1 MASEDRGNHND
12 RPSRGHNQRGGG
24 PKRRFE
30 KPEREDR
37 YRGDRRKDQDD
48 RRGGARG
55 GRRKAQEGDRPKRQ
69 HAQRGGSDRKTFG
82 PQRSGFR
89 EERLNKR
96 MNEPHLPGDIDVR
109 DLDPMVLQDLKV
121 LSKDNANVVA
131 QHMIMAATLMQ
142 DDPELALKHAR
153 AAKDRAGRVAVVR
166 ETLGIAAYHAGEW
179 KEALSELRAARRMS
193 GGPGL
198 VAVMAD
204 AERGLGRPEK
214 AIEVAKEVDQQ
225 TLDLE
230 TRIELGIVAANARLD
245 LGQPESALVTLQR
258 LQPSKQGSGLSAA
271 RLSYAY
277 ADVLL
282 ANGNKDEALEWFKTS
297 AEQDVDEVLDASE
310 RIEALHQDDT
320 QAPTGEEQA

>member
-1 MASEDRGNHND
+1 MASEDRGNHHD
-12 RPSRGHNQRGGG
+12 RPSRGRNSRAGGS
-24 PKRRFE
+24 KRRFE
-30 KPEREDR
+30 QSHREDK
-37 YRGDRRKDQDD
+37 YRGERRRDQED
-48 RRGGARG
+48 RRGGQRG
-55 GRRKAQEGDRPKRQ
+55 GRRKAQDGDRPKRQ
-69 HAQRGGSDRKTFG
+69 HAQRGGSDRKSFG

-121 LSKDNANVVA
+121 LSKDNAHVVA

-193 GGPGL
+193 AGPGL

-214 AIEVAKEVDQQ
+214 AIEIAKEVDAQ
-225 TLDLE
+225 TLDAE

-245 LGQPESALVTLQR
+245 LEQPESALVTLQR
-258 LQPSKQGSGLSAA
+258 LQPSKQASGLSAA

-282 ANGNKDEALEWFKTS
+282 ANGENEEALEWFKAA
-297 AEQDVDEVLDASE
+297 AEQDVDEVLDAGE
-310 RIEALHQDDT
+310 RIEALHQGENGAGEPEG
-320 QAPTGEEQA
+320 QA